1 MSKSAGVP
9 WQESSA
15 CTQQTKKSLHS
26 RECWKNALSRSMR
39 YFSWW
44 KHENTKWW
52 FLVIPHK
59 CDRDHTNHSPKISL
73 VLFVVTVLPGSL
85 NRTDSDFSEPKTFRA
100 RDFQGTGLASS
111 ESHSLLQQLHW
122 TIHWLNIEHSP
133 WLFFS
138 YSTGKIPH
146 LIKHVYLKFRSNHF
160 KIDTFLSHFVMDAF
174 DY

>member
-1 MSKSAGVP
+1 MSQSAGVP

-85 NRTDSDFSEPKTFRA
+85 NRTDSDFSEPKTFGA
-100 RDFQGTGLASS
+100 WDFQGTGLASS
-111 ESHSLLQQLHW
+111 ESHAYCSSW
-122 TIHWLNIEHSP
+122 TEPFTDSILNTVP
-133 WLFFS
+133 GFFS
-138 YSTGKIPH
+138 LTAPAKFPTWSNMST
-146 LIKHVYLKFRSNHF
+146 
-160 KIDTFLSHFVMDAF
+160 
-174 DY
+174 